1 MRRIGATQARA
12 ALMIAA
18 ILPLLAGC
26 WWLESEPGPGE
37 WKLRS
42 GTIADS
48 RPHHIA
54 SLFERDGFGQLLM
67 ECTVGAIDFRIAS
80 GRDSVLEDISGLPV
94 RYRLDGNA
102 PVETTVISDRV
113 HLWFRDPARATGE
126 DPMVGK
132 IEGAR
137 QLAVRIDWSPTD
149 RQIMRFDVS
158 RAGAAIA
165 QLRRECADAGRRTGS
180 TS

>member
-1 MRRIGATQARA
+1 MRRIGATQAHR

-37 WKLRS
+37 WRVRS
-42 GTIADS
+42 GTIGDFQ
-48 RPHHIA
+48 PHHVA
-54 SLFERDGFGQLLM
+54 SLFENDGVGQLLM
-67 ECTVGAIDFRIAS
+67 ECTVGAIAFRIAS
-80 GRDSVLEDISGLPV
+80 GRDSVLEDLSDLPV

-102 PVETTVISDRV
+102 PVATMVSSDRAHV
-113 HLWFRDPARATGE
+113 WFRDPARAAGE
-126 DPMVGK
+126 DPMVGQL
-132 IEGAR
+132 EGAR
-137 QLAVRIDWSPTD
+137 QLTVRIDWSATD

-158 RAGAAIA
+158 RAGTAIE
-165 QLRRECADAGRRTGS
+165 QLRRECAEAGRRFGS